1 MTHIPSEGKFHL
13 KVKKFGPISEASIDV
28 RPLTLISGRSS
39 TGKTYFSTLLYALHN
54 LFGGF
59 PRLPLNRFHFPEI
72 MTHEILDLSDFT
84 KSLIEYSVN
93 NQRLPLNFKTFESLP
108 DFVKNEIIFSEL
120 NSERF
125 TRRFSIS
132 LANMFAIKSNSELR
146 HLPHS
151 NSELMAVNCRYTEAK
166 QEIWSVEFNLQ
177 DSTIHSHFK
186 LLDKIRLHEHSTK
199 ILSSIFNE
207 LASNPNQNHN
217 TSSLA
222 ENFLKT
228 LAHPIHHRC
237 GTAHYLP
244 ATRSGLLQHF
254 RALALMALKQY
265 SSLES
270 SRLLIPDIQIA
281 FLLNLL
287 ATESTSDDFENSD
300 GDRKSIIEISEEL
313 EHQLVG
319 GKVQLASSHDEV
331 FSDFE
336 FSPYN
341 IEKTLSLRQSSSM
354 ISEVSPIILTLRNS
368 VKPSDLLIIEEPE
381 AHLHP
386 SAQISLVQCLAKL
399 INCDVKVLMTTH
411 SDWILRTLHNMV
423 LRGEYNNA
431 AKNPKQNS
439 SHGIM
444 AKDVGVWEFVE
455 GKDKSGAVANEIKF
469 EEDTFEPIDYINLD
483 AELYNDGTLSRE
495 NIADIS

>member
-1 MTHIPSEGKFHL
+1 MTREL
-13 KVKKFGPISEASIDV
+13 
-28 RPLTLISGRSS
+28 
-39 TGKTYFSTLLYALHN
+39 
-54 LFGGF
+54 
-59 PRLPLNRFHFPEI
+59 
-72 MTHEILDLSDFT
+72 LDLSDFT

-93 NQRLPLNFKTFESLP
+93 NQRFPLNFKTFESLP
-108 DFVKNEIIFSEL
+108 DFVKNEIVFSEL

-151 NSELMAVNCRYTEAK
+151 NSELMAINCRYIEAK
-166 QEIWSVEFNLQ
+166 QEIWSVEFSLI

-186 LLDKIRLHEHSTK
+186 LLDQILLHEHSTK
-199 ILSSIFNE
+199 ILSAIFDE
-207 LASNPNQNHN
+207 LASNPHQNHN
-217 TSSLA
+217 TSKLA
-222 ENFLKT
+222 ENFLTT
-228 LAHPIHHRC
+228 LAHPIRHRC

-244 ATRSGLLQHF
+244 ATRSGLLQHYH
-254 RALALMALKQY
+254 ALALMAIKQY
-265 SSLES
+265 SRLES

-281 FLLNLL
+281 FLVKLL
-287 ATESTSDDFENSD
+287 ATESTSDGFKNID
-300 GDRKSIIEISEEL
+300 GDRKSIVEMSEEL
-313 EHQLVG
+313 EHQLLG
-319 GKVQLASSHDEV
+319 GKVQLVSPHDKV

-336 FSPYN
+336 FSPHN
-341 IEKTLSLRQSSSM
+341 INKTLSLRQSSSM

-368 VKPSDLLIIEEPE
+368 VKPNDLLIIEEPE

-386 SAQISLVQCLAKL
+386 SAQIALVKCLAKL

-431 AKNPKQNS
+431 AKNSKQNL
-439 SHGIM
+439 SHGIL

-455 GKDKSGAVANEIKF
+455 GKDKSGTVSNEIKF

-483 AELYNDGTLSRE
+483 AELYNDGTLSSE